1 VRPPAGYRHSL
12 RPNELMQRAGNSAG
26 FLRQVLDR
34 NVEED
39 PDSQTQRQTA
49 STGEL

>member
-1 VRPPAGYRHSL
+1 MSPQAC
-12 RPNELMQRAGNSAG
+12 RPNRPMQRAGDSAG
-26 FLRQVLDR
+26 FLRQVLER

-39 PDSQTQRQTA
+39 QDSQTQRQTA